1 MQLKM
6 TLLHMGDQFDR
17 TSSTNLNQNGN
28 NHIGNTD
35 NAVGTTHRDPARTN
49 HGQGNYESVL
59 LDKLQDMV
67 PIMPRGRELTKL
79 EIINYV
85 IDYIRQLKEMVVEEE
100 QR

>member
-1 MQLKM
+1 M
-6 TLLHMGDQFDR
+6 TLLHLEEAFDR
-17 TSSTNLNQNGN
+17 GTSMNGN
-28 NHIGNTD
+28 SVNHIGGDAN
-35 NAVGTTHRDPARTN
+35 VTTLH
-49 HGQGNYESVL
+49 QGNYESLL

-100 QR
+100 QM